1 MFKDRLRDARKR
13 CGYTQESLA
22 EQIGVKKSTVNGYEK
37 GNSEPD
43 MEKVSA
49 LMKVLGVDANYL
61 FQDEMSEENRLAF
74 SEAATE
80 IAINF
85 DSLTDSGKEL
95 IVAAMTFAL
104 KHHKADL

>member
-1 MFKDRLRDARKR
+1 MFKDRLREARKKR
-13 CGYTQESLA
+13 GYTQESLA

-43 MEKVSA
+43 MEKMSA

-61 FQDEMSEENRLAF
+61 LQDEMSEENRPTF

-80 IAINF
+80 LALNF
-85 DSLTDSGKEL
+85 DSLTDAGKEL
-95 IVAAMTFAL
+95 IFAAMSFAL
-104 KHHKADL
+104 KHHKVDL